1 MVTEGSGGRSPLVR
15 RRPERVSRLEVSRRA
30 LRADEKQVLALLGL
44 PTAAL
49 ALAITV
55 VTTYLPVVVRDELG
69 STAVIGGLIGLE
81 GVMALWVPLVVG
93 AWSDQLRTPLGGR
106 LPFLVAATPLVVV
119 ALVLIALAAEPV
131 VLGICAALFFL
142 AYFVA
147 YEPYRALYP
156 DLLDDAVAGRAQSS
170 QAIFRG
176 AGTGLALVGGGLLI
190 SLGNAVPFLVAA
202 GVTAA
207 TMGVFVYVARR
218 RRRER
223 LEREDE
229 EPHAAGRSGPRE
241 LLALLRD
248 RPELRHYLLANGLWE
263 GSLSALKT
271 FVFLFVVTGVGLSES
286 AAAGII
292 GAVALVALVGA
303 PISGALGDRIGRLR
317 VMRLVLPVYG
327 LGLLVPAFTQAVP
340 AMVPTMLLVG
350 FAGGLVMTLPYAI
363 LQPLM
368 PRSHHGALT
377 GFYSLSRGV
386 GAALGPLLAGL
397 AIQLLGDP
405 FASTDGYAAMWLVC
419 GGTIL
424 LSLLPTH
431 ALARRVGDV

>member
-1 MVTEGSGGRSPLVR
+1 M
-15 RRPERVSRLEVSRRA
+15 
-30 LRADEKQVLALLGL
+30 LALLGL

-55 VTTYLPVVVRDELG
+55 VTTYLPVVVRDEFG
-69 STAVIGGLIGLE
+69 STTVIGGLIGLE

-131 VLGICAALFFL
+131 VLGVCAALFFF

-156 DLLDDAVAGRAQSS
+156 DLLDAAVAGRAQSS

-190 SLGNAVPFLVAA
+190 SAGNAVPFLVAA
-202 GVTAA
+202 GVTAV
-207 TMGVFVYVARR
+207 TMTAFVQVARR
-218 RRRER
+218 RGRER
-223 LEREDE
+223 LEREGE
-229 EPHAAGRSGPRE
+229 EPYAAGRIGPSE

-248 RPELRHYLLANGLWE
+248 RPELGHYLLANGLWE

-292 GAVALVALVGA
+292 GGVALVALIGA
-303 PISGALGDRIGRLR
+303 PISGAIGDRIGRLR
-317 VMRLVLPVYG
+317 FMLLVLPVYG
-327 LGLLVPAFTQAVP
+327 LGLLVPAFTQSVA
-340 AMVPTMLLVG
+340 AMVPTMLVVG

-368 PRSHHGALT
+368 PRGRHGALT

-397 AIQLLGDP
+397 AIQLLDDP
-405 FASTDGYAAMWLVC
+405 FSSTQGYAAMWLVC
-419 GGTIL
+419 GATVL
-424 LSLLPTH
+424 LSLLPTR
-431 ALARRVGDV
+431 ALARQVGDD

>member
-1 MVTEGSGGRSPLVR
+1 
-15 RRPERVSRLEVSRRA
+15 VSRRA

-106 LPFLVAATPLVVV
+106 L
-119 ALVLIALAAEPV
+119 
-131 VLGICAALFFL
+131 
-142 AYFVA
+142 
-147 YEPYRALYP
+147 
-156 DLLDDAVAGRAQSS
+156 
-170 QAIFRG
+170 
-176 AGTGLALVGGGLLI
+176 
-190 SLGNAVPFLVAA
+190 PFLVAA